1 MTAEA
6 SQSTP
11 AFRTFALR
19 ALRVAIVIIVVAVIA
34 MYVRDMDWDAIVHA
48 ATSASVPLLALSAAG
63 NVPLIW
69 LKARRMRLL
78 TGDHIGTGK
87 LMQMYVASYAADNL
101 VMSQAGLG
109 VRVAMLAREGVA
121 LATAVTVQVIE
132 KVVEGIGLAIVAL
145 PLLASDDLDTALQTT
160 LRLCLAIG
168 GVGAM
173 ALIVFAAVR
182 ARENKVW
189 KRISEVAAVL
199 RDPKLSARVGAL
211 TLAAWIVEYAM
222 VAVALA
228 SFHVDMAVLT
238 PILVLVAVNLAAL
251 IPGLPANIGPFE
263 MACVLALGATTV
275 PHEVAIGFAILYHVL
290 HTVPVTVAGVLPAFR
305 SSI

>member
-11 AFRTFALR
+11 AFRTFAMR
-19 ALRVAIVIIVVAVIA
+19 ALRVAIALAVIFVIA
-34 MYVRDMDWDAIVHA
+34 LYVRDMDWDAIVRA

-78 TGDHIGTGK
+78 TGDHIGTGR

-109 VRVAMLAREGVA
+109 VRVAMLVRDGVA
-121 LATAVTVQVIE
+121 VAVAVTVQIVE

-145 PLLASDDLDTALQTT
+145 PLLASDDLDTALRTT

-168 GVGAM
+168 GLGVIT
-173 ALIVFAAVR
+173 LIVFAAMR
-182 ARENKVW
+182 AREHKVW
-189 KRISEVAAVL
+189 KRVSEVAAVL
-199 RDPKLSARVGAL
+199 RDPKRTAWVGAL
-211 TLAAWIVEYAM
+211 TLAAWLVEYAM

-228 SFHVDMAVLT
+228 SFHVELAVLT
-238 PILVLVAVNLAAL
+238 PVLVLVAVNLAAL

-263 MACVLALGATTV
+263 MACVLALGATAV

>member
-11 AFRTFALR
+11 AFRTFAVR
-19 ALRVAIVIIVVAVIA
+19 ALRVAIALAVITVIA
-34 MYVRDMDWDAIVHA
+34 LYVRNMDWEAIVRA
-48 ATSASVPLLALSAAG
+48 ATSASVPLLVLSALG

-78 TGDHIGTGK
+78 TGETIGTGK

-109 VRVAMLAREGVA
+109 VRVAMLVRDGVA
-121 LATAVTVQVIE
+121 LAAAVTAQVVE
-132 KVVEGIGLAIVAL
+132 KVVEGIGLAVVAL

-168 GVGAM
+168 GVGLM

-182 ARENKVW
+182 ARENRLW
-189 KRISEVAAVL
+189 KRVSQVAAVL
-199 RDPKLSARVGAL
+199 RDPRRTAWVGVL
-211 TLAAWIVEYAM
+211 TLAAWVVEYAM

-228 SFHVDMAVLT
+228 SFHVDLAILT

-305 SSI
+305 SSM